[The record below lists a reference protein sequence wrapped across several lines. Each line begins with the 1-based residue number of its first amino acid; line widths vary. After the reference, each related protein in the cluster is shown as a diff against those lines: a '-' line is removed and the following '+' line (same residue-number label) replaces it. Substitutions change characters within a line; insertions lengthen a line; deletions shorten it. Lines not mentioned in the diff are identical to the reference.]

1 MIMLPVFKEYIG
13 QTHVAPRN
21 QNIRTPLN
29 EARHEMKRSTRFSA
43 VVLLRRE

>member
-13 QTHVAPRN
+13 QTHVATRN
-21 QNIRTPLN
+21 QNISTPLN
-29 EARHEMKRSTRFSA
+29 EARHEMKRYTRFSA